1 MYLLTCNLG
10 YIDVYICFTL
20 QLWNQK
26 IFGDFARR
34 AHFSKREY
42 EAVKSTV
49 DVWVPREDDPR
60 KGSHWTAEKMME
72 DFDDFVATAVYI
84 ADFLSS
90 SSLY

>member
-1 MYLLTCNLG
+1 M
-10 YIDVYICFTL
+10 
-20 QLWNQK
+20 
-26 IFGDFARR
+26 FGDFAPR

-49 DVWVPREDDPR
+49 DMRVPREDDLR
-60 KGSHWTAEKMME
+60 KGSLWTAEEMME
-72 DFDDFVATAVYI
+72 DFDDFVATAVHI